1 MDAAG
6 GFSGLSRR
14 QRRIRPGG
22 GGGGCRVTW
31 DRGSRWLT
39 SRGHA
44 RQPETDE
51 NRGQFSHADGPLNL
65 QLEKGAIEWSA
76 ASQHTVRAQGHPP
89 APDWM
94 QYPERCCDAL
104 KTRSAA
110 TPARP
115 QVSLQGGMRRCT
127 GGFIFG
133 GYGREPV
140 FPSER
145 RRKKGKPDIRIY
157 VTTNEKM
164 RLSRRNSLAG

>member
-6 GFSGLSRR
+6 GFGGLSRR

-76 ASQHTVRAQGHPP
+76 ASQHTVRAQGLPP

-115 QVSLQGGMRRCT
+115 QVATSGLVARWDATLYRGIYFWR
-127 GGFIFG
+127 I
-133 GYGREPV
+133 RERTCV
-140 FPSER
+140 SIRTAEE
-145 RRKKGKPDIRIY
+145 KGK
-157 VTTNEKM
+157 TGHTH
-164 RLSRRNSLAG
+164 LRNHE